1 VQVIPHVTDEIK
13 SRVRAATEGVDLA
26 IVEIGGTVGDI
37 ESLPFLEAV
46 RQMKVELGPQNA
58 ISMHVTLVPFIPT
71 AGELKTKPTQHSVK
85 EMREIG
91 IQPDLL
97 LCRCDRLLARSMK
110 EKIALFS
117 NVAVDCV
124 VSAVDVQCIYELPLS
139 LHAEGV
145 DEKVSEL
152 LNIWSRQ
159 PDLTQWQRIVERF
172 TKPQRGS
179 VKIGVVGKYVHLR
192 DSYKSLHEALVHGG
206 LENDV
211 RLELEYI
218 DSEALLGKA
227 VEDTLGQLDA
237 ILVPGGFGDRGTEG
251 KIEAIRY
258 ARENKIPFFGIC
270 LGMQLAVVEFAR
282 NACNM
287 RGANSAEFAPDAP
300 YTVVELMP
308 DQRGVM
314 DKGGTMRLG
323 AYPCVLEAG
332 TIAANAYGTLQ
343 ISERHRH
350 RYEVSNK
357 YREKIAEQGLVLSGL
372 SPDKRLVEMVELR
385 DHPYFVG
392 CQFHPEFKSRPMTPH
407 PLFVRFVQAACERA
421 KERAKGQAR
430 EEREV
435 DRSEQARSTAN

>member
-1 VQVIPHVTDEIK
+1 
-13 SRVRAATEGVDLA
+13 
-26 IVEIGGTVGDI
+26 
-37 ESLPFLEAV
+37 
-46 RQMKVELGPQNA
+46 MKIELGSQNA
-58 ISMHVTLVPFIPT
+58 ISVHVTLVPFIPT

-91 IQPDLL
+91 IQPDML
-97 LCRCDRLLARSMK
+97 LCRCDRLLSRSMK

-117 NVAVDCV
+117 NVPVDRV
-124 VSAVDVQCIYELPLS
+124 ISAVDVQCIYELPLA

-152 LNIWSRQ
+152 LNIWCRQ
-159 PDLTQWQRIVERF
+159 PDLAPWQRIVERF
-172 TKPQRGS
+172 TKPQRGA
-179 VKIGVVGKYVHLR
+179 VKIGIVGKYVHLK

-211 RLELEYI
+211 HVDLEYI
-218 DSEALLGKA
+218 DSETILAKGTEEVLSS
-227 VEDTLGQLDA
+227 LDA

-258 ARENKIPFFGIC
+258 ARQSKIPFFGIC
-270 LGMQLAVVEFAR
+270 LGMQLAVVEYAR
-282 NACNM
+282 NVCGLH
-287 RGANSAEFAPDAP
+287 GANSAEFAPDAP
-300 YTVVELMP
+300 FTVVELMP
-308 DQRGVM
+308 DQRGVL

-323 AYPCVLEAG
+323 AYPCQLEKS
-332 TIAANAYGTLQ
+332 TIAAQAYNTLS

-357 YREKIAEQGLVLSGL
+357 YRDKLAEHGLLLSGL
-372 SPDKRLVEMVELR
+372 SPDKRLVEMIELA

-407 PLFVRFVQAACERA
+407 PLFVRFVEAAR
-421 KERAKGQAR
+421 
-430 EEREV
+430 
-435 DRSEQARSTAN
+435 ARSQDVASGKSRGSDKDREGDRPSEVSVN